1 MKNSSAVE
9 QNCSRISQCNYEEY
23 GIQVEASRRDR
34 DSILLTNPDPDAHTL
49 SLTHHSSIVENIE
62 SVPSYN
68 LQSLIG
74 DIGGSLSLF
83 LGLCGGTFLT
93 KKSNIAAKILM

>member
-23 GIQVEASRRDR
+23 GIQVEASRRDF
-34 DSILLTNPDPDAHTL
+34 ITLTNPDPDAHTL
-49 SLTHHSSIVENIE
+49 SLAHHSSIVENIE

-93 KKSNIAAKILM
+93 KKSNIAVKILM